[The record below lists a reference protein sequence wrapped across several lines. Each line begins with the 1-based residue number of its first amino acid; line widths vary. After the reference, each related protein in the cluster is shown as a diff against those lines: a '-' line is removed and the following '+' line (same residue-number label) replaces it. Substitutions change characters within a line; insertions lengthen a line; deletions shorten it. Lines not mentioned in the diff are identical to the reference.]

1 MPKYVFHENELETYV
16 PSGHSG
22 VVNVRLVSKNSV
34 GNHFEMA
41 LGKAESGAS
50 AEPHSH
56 EHSYQVYYVLR
67 GYGRVKIGEEPPA
80 DFGPGSVIVVIPPG
94 IIHSVW
100 ALGEE
105 RVRVIVIYSP
115 PLESVGSKS
124 ACATKR

>member
-1 MPKYVFHENELETYV
+1 MTKYVFHEHELETYV
-16 PSGHSG
+16 PPGHSG
-22 VVNVRLVSKNSV
+22 VVNFRLVSKSQV
-34 GNHFEMA
+34 ANHFEMV
-41 LGKAESGAS
+41 LGQADSGGSAES
-50 AEPHSH
+50 HFH
-56 EHSYQVYYVLR
+56 EHSYQVYYILQ
-67 GYGRVKIGEEPPA
+67 GHGRVKIGEEPPA

-124 ACATKR
+124 AGATKR

>member
-1 MPKYVFHENELETYV
+1 MV
-16 PSGHSG
+16 
-22 VVNVRLVSKNSV
+22 
-34 GNHFEMA
+34 

-80 DFGPGSVIVVIPPG
+80 DFGPGSVIVIPPG

-100 ALGEE
+100 SVGEQTA
-105 RVRVIVIYSP
+105 RVIVIYSP
-115 PLESVGSKS
+115 PLEQVASSRP
-124 ACATKR
+124 AQ